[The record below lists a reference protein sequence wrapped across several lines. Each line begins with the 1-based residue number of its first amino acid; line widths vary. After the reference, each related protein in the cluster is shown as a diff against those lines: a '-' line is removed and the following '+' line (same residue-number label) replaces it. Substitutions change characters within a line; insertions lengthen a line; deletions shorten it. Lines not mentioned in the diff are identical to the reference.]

1 MEYFQFFSIKEC
13 KKLTGEGGA
22 KVGKGSGKPENVTTN
37 GREDRRRLRRSH
49 LYSKLCNMLMQL
61 FSCFDFSRFHHDFN
75 YYASGDREKLSSAIH
90 QLVKQGIQGG
100 LRKDKVVAT
109 INELIKSETS
119 IASVIS
125 DVFCT
130 LDLETGINC
139 SDNANVQ
146 RENFCSIVRSC
157 NPVIS
162 YLLQERM
169 EMESLSDVGT
179 IGDFKIY
186 NKRFI
191 RVKTKV

>member
-1 MEYFQFFSIKEC
+1 MNS
-13 KKLTGEGGA
+13 
-22 KVGKGSGKPENVTTN
+22 V
-37 GREDRRRLRRSH
+37 
-49 LYSKLCNMLMQL
+49 
-61 FSCFDFSRFHHDFN
+61 
-75 YYASGDREKLSSAIH
+75 ASAGDREKLSAAIH
-90 QLVKQGIQGG
+90 HLVKQGVTGG
-100 LRKDKVVAT
+100 LTKDKVVAT
-109 INELIKSETS
+109 INELIKNDTS

-130 LDLETGINC
+130 LDLETGISC
-139 SDNANVQ
+139 GDNANAQ
-146 RENFCSIVRSC
+146 REKFCSIVRSC

-179 IGDFKIY
+179 VNDVKIY